1 MDTRKVVML
10 VALLVSVDGCATDAS
25 DASDTSDAA
34 DASTSDASTS
44 DASMMAESTA
54 DSDLDAVFAR
64 HGDDH
69 HNRLPNNVPVGD
81 PTGVFTT
88 VSSHGFIDL
97 NNEFFQ
103 DLGTNGRRCVSCH
116 VPTSGWT
123 ITPRQLQTVFD
134 ATDGGK
140 FEDGFGL
147 SAVFRTVDGSNSP
160 DADVSTLAKRRQAYS
175 QLLTK
180 GLIRIHLPV
189 PADAEFELIAVDDP
203 YHHATA
209 TDLSLFRRPPPTTNL
224 KFDSTI
230 MWDGRENA
238 PNQTIAQDLATQS
251 NDALLV
257 HAQGTGLTDAQRT
270 SIVNFETA
278 LASAQI
284 FDRTAGDLRAAGAQ
298 GGPDAILAQPFHIG
312 INDNFGDP
320 VTGVPFN
327 PVVFTIFDRWTNIG
341 LGNDCDHD
349 HDHDRDDHCRCD
361 HDDHGHGYGHDRD
374 DRDCDRDDGIN
385 AARRAVARGQAIF
398 NTRPIAI
405 SGVSGINDE
414 AAFGKPTT
422 LMGTCT
428 TCHDT
433 PNSGNHSVAAP
444 LNIGLVDESRRTPD
458 MPLYTLRNKTTHEIV
473 KVTDPGRALVDG
485 KWSHIGRFKGPI
497 LRDLAPRAP
506 YFHNGFAKDLD
517 AAVDFYNT
525 RFSLN
530 LSKQEHSDLVAFLR
544 SL

>member
-1 MDTRKVVML
+1 ML
-10 VALLVSVDGCATDAS
+10 VALLASVDGCATDGS
-25 DASDTSDAA
+25 DASDTNDAA
-34 DASTSDASTS
+34 DDSTSDGN
-44 DASMMAESTA
+44 MMDESTVA
-54 DSDLDAVFAR
+54 SDLDAVFAL

-81 PTGVFTT
+81 ATGVFTT

-123 ITPRQLQTVFD
+123 LSPKQLQTVFD

-140 FEDGFGL
+140 FDDGFGL

-160 DADVSTLAKRRQAYS
+160 NADVSTLAKRRQAYS
-175 QLLTK
+175 MLLTK
-180 GLIRIHLPV
+180 GVIRIGLPI

-203 YHHATA
+203 YHFASSA
-209 TDLSLFRRPPPTTNL
+209 QLSLFRRPPPTTNL

-238 PNQTIAQDLATQS
+238 PGQTIAQDLANQS
-251 NDALLV
+251 NDATLT
-257 HAQGTGLTDAQRT
+257 HAQGKGLTQAQRQ
-270 SIVNFETA
+270 SIVNFETS

-284 FDRTAGDLRAAGAQ
+284 FDRTAGDLHAAGAQ
-298 GGPDAILAQPFHIG
+298 GGTGAILAQEFHIG
-312 INDNFGDP
+312 INDNFGDS
-320 VTGVPFN
+320 VTGAPFN

-341 LGNDCDHD
+341 LGDNCDHD
-349 HDHDRDDHCRCD
+349 HDHDRDDRCRCD
-361 HDDHGHGYGHDRD
+361 HDDHGYGHGRD
-374 DRDCDRDDGIN
+374 HDCDRDDGIN

-398 NTRPIAI
+398 NTRPITI

-414 AAFGKPTT
+414 AAFGKPAK
-422 LMGTCT
+422 LIGTCT
-428 TCHDT
+428 TCHNT

-458 MPLYTLRNKTTHEIV
+458 MPLYTLRNKTTGEIV

-485 KWSHIGRFKGPI
+485 KWAHIGRFKGPI

-517 AAVDFYNT
+517 AVVDFYDV
-525 RFSLN
+525 RFN
-530 LSKQEHSDLVAFLR
+530 LKLTQQEHSDLVAFLR

>member
-1 MDTRKVVML
+1 MKTRKVVML
-10 VALLVSVDGCATDAS
+10 VALLASVDGCAVDGS
-25 DASDTSDAA
+25 DASDTNDVA
-34 DASTSDASTS
+34 DDSTGDGN
-44 DASMMAESTA
+44 MMDESTA
-54 DSDLDAVFAR
+54 ASDLDAVFAR
-64 HGDDH
+64 HGDDR

-123 ITPRQLQTVFD
+123 ITPRHLQTVFD

-140 FEDGFGL
+140 FDDGFGL

-160 DADVSTLAKRRQAYS
+160 NADVSTLAKRRQAYS
-175 QLLTK
+175 MLLTK
-180 GLIRIHLPV
+180 GVIRIGLPI
-189 PADAEFELIAVDDP
+189 PAGAEFELVAVDDP
-203 YHHATA
+203 YHFASATQ
-209 TDLSLFRRPPPTTNL
+209 LSLFRRPPPTTNL

-238 PNQTIAQDLATQS
+238 PGQTIAQDLATQS
-251 NDALLV
+251 NDATLT
-257 HAQGTGLTDAQRT
+257 HAQGKGLTQAQRE

-278 LASAQI
+278 LATAQI
-284 FDRTAGDLRAAGAQ
+284 FDRTAGDLRVDGAQ
-298 GGPDAILAQPFHIG
+298 GGPNPILAQEFHIG
-312 INDNFGDP
+312 VNDNFGDP
-320 VTGVPFN
+320 VTGKPFN

-341 LGNDCDHD
+341 LDKNCDHD
-349 HDHDRDDHCRCD
+349 HDHDRDDRCRCD
-361 HDDHGHGYGHDRD
+361 DDDDHRHGYDHGHDRD
-374 DRDCDRDDGIN
+374 CHRDDRDDRLD
-385 AARRAVARGQAIF
+385 AARRSVARGQAIF
-398 NTRPIAI
+398 NTRPIKI

-414 AAFGKPTT
+414 AAFGKPAQ
-422 LMGTCT
+422 LIGTCT

-444 LNIGLVDESRRTPD
+444 LNIGLADASRRTPD
-458 MPLYTLRNKTTHEIV
+458 MPLYTLRNKATGEIV

-485 KWSHIGRFKGPI
+485 KWAHIGRFKGPI

-506 YFHNGFAKDLD
+506 YFHNGFAKDFD
-517 AAVDFYNT
+517 AVIDFYED
-525 RFSLN
+525 RFHVGFT
-530 LSKQEHSDLVAFLR
+530 KQERLDIIAFLR

>member
-1 MDTRKVVML
+1 MNTRNVVML
-10 VALLVSVDGCATDAS
+10 VALLASVDGCATDGS
-25 DASDTSDAA
+25 DASDTNEVA
-34 DASTSDASTS
+34 DDSTSDGTGM
-44 DASMMAESTA
+44 DESTVA
-54 DSDLDAVFAR
+54 SDLDAVFAL

-88 VSSHGFIDL
+88 ISSHGFIDL

-140 FEDGFGL
+140 FDDGFGL
-147 SAVFRTVDGSNSP
+147 SAVFRTIDGANSP
-160 DADVSTLAKRRQAYS
+160 DADVSTLAKRRKAYS

-180 GLIRIHLPV
+180 GLIRIHLPI
-189 PADAEFELIAVDDP
+189 PSNAEFDLIAVDDP
-203 YHHATA
+203 YKHATA
-209 TDLSLFRRPPPTTNL
+209 ADLSLFRRPPPTTNL

-238 PNQTIAQDLATQS
+238 PGQTIAQDLATQS
-251 NDALLV
+251 NDALLT
-257 HAQGTGLTDAQRT
+257 HAQGKGLTQAQRD

-320 VTGVPFN
+320 VTGAKFN

-341 LGNDCDHD
+341 LDNNCDRNPYD
-349 HDHDRDDHCRCD
+349 DRCRC
-361 HDDHGHGYGHDRD
+361 DRD
-374 DRDCDRDDGIN
+374 DRGHGYSYGRDRGCDRDDGIN

-398 NTRPIAI
+398 NTRPIVI
-405 SGVSGINDE
+405 TGVGGINDE
-414 AAFGKPTT
+414 AAFGMSAK
-422 LMGTCT
+422 LNGTCT

-458 MPLYTLRNKTTHEIV
+458 MPLYTLRNKTTGETI

-485 KWSHIGRFKGPI
+485 KWAHIGRFKGPI

-517 AAVDFYNT
+517 AVVDFYNT